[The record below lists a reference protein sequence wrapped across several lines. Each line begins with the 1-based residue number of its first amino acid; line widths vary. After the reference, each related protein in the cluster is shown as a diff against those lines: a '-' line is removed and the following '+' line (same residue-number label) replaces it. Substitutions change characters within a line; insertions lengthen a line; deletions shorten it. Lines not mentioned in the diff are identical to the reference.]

1 MGVRS
6 EEMELRK
13 LHLFLGVFIVSFS
26 GIMVKLSTI
35 SPNSLAL
42 YRVLLAEILFFAFS
56 WKKLF
61 HFSGLREFLTIL
73 SAGFFL
79 GMHFLLWI
87 SSFRYTTVA
96 GAVIP
101 LMLQPGVTSLL
112 AFFIFGEVLDRKE
125 ILAILIVFSGILM
138 MNISDLS
145 ISKKLGLG
153 DFLSV
158 LGSIFVSFF
167 TLIARKLV
175 PRMGAILFNARV
187 YMISLILL
195 LIFSIASNTVE
206 SLDLRNLWITI
217 FLGFGCS
224 FLGYSLITNSLRF
237 FKTGS
242 VSMALVGEPVLGVLW
257 SVILLKETPT
267 IYQVAGLVI
276 SGIGLMIFYK
286 VLKI

>member
-1 MGVRS
+1 
-6 EEMELRK
+6 MELRK

-101 LMLQPGVTSLL
+101 LMLQPVVTSLL

-195 LIFSIASNTVE
+195 LIFSIASKTVE

>member
-1 MGVRS
+1 
-6 EEMELRK
+6 MELRK
-13 LHLFLGVFIVSFS
+13 LHLFLGVLIVSFS

-35 SPNSLAL
+35 SPSSLAL
-42 YRVLLAEILFFAFS
+42 YRVLFAEILFFAFS
-56 WKKLF
+56 WGKFF
-61 HFSGLREFLTIL
+61 HFNGLKEFLAIL

-79 GMHFLLWI
+79 GMHFLFWI

-101 LMLQPGVTSLL
+101 LMLQPIVTSLL

-125 ILAILIVFSGILM
+125 ILAVLIVFSGILM
-138 MNISDLS
+138 MNISDLL
-145 ISKKLGLG
+145 ISEKLGLG

-175 PRMGAILFNARV
+175 PRMGAILFNARA
-187 YMISLILL
+187 YAISLIFL
-195 LIFSIASNTVE
+195 LIFSISSSTVE

-257 SVILLKETPT
+257 SVTLLKETPT
-267 IYQVAGLVI
+267 MYQIVGLVI

>member
-1 MGVRS
+1 
-6 EEMELRK
+6 MELRK

-101 LMLQPGVTSLL
+101 LMLQPVVTSLL

-158 LGSIFVSFF
+158 LGSIFVSFY

-195 LIFSIASNTVE
+195 LIFSIASKTVE

>member
-1 MGVRS
+1 
-6 EEMELRK
+6 MELRK
-13 LHLFLGVFIVSFS
+13 LHLFLGVLIVSFS

-35 SPNSLAL
+35 SPSSLAL
-42 YRVLLAEILFFAFS
+42 YRVLFAEILFFAFS
-56 WKKLF
+56 WGKFF
-61 HFSGLREFLTIL
+61 HFNGLKEFLTIL

-79 GMHFLLWI
+79 DMHFLFWI

-101 LMLQPGVTSLL
+101 LMLQPIVTSLL

-125 ILAILIVFSGILM
+125 ILAVLIVFSGILM
-138 MNISDLS
+138 MNISDLL
-145 ISKKLGLG
+145 ISEKLGLG

-175 PRMGAILFNARV
+175 PRMGAILFNARA
-187 YMISLILL
+187 YAISLIFL
-195 LIFSIASNTVE
+195 LIFSISSSTVD

-257 SVILLKETPT
+257 SVTLLKETPT
-267 IYQVAGLVI
+267 MYQIVGLVI

>member
-1 MGVRS
+1 
-6 EEMELRK
+6 MELRK

-101 LMLQPGVTSLL
+101 LMLQPVVTSLL

-195 LIFSIASNTVE
+195 LIFSIASKTVE
-206 SLDLRNLWITI
+206 SLDFRNLWITI

-267 IYQVAGLVI
+267 IYQVAGLII

>member
-1 MGVRS
+1 
-6 EEMELRK
+6 MELRK
-13 LHLFLGVFIVSFS
+13 LHLFLGVLIVSFS
-26 GIMVKLSTI
+26 GIMVRLSTI
-35 SPNSLAL
+35 SPSSLAL
-42 YRVLLAEILFFAFS
+42 YRVLFAEILFFAFS
-56 WKKLF
+56 WRKFF
-61 HFSGLREFLTIL
+61 HFNGLKEFLTIL

-79 GMHFLLWI
+79 GMHFLFWI

-101 LMLQPGVTSLL
+101 LMLQPIVTSLL

-125 ILAILIVFSGILM
+125 ILAVLIVFSGILM
-138 MNISDLS
+138 MNISDLL
-145 ISKKLGLG
+145 ISEKLGLG

-175 PRMGAILFNARV
+175 PRMGAILFNARA
-187 YMISLILL
+187 YAISLIFL
-195 LIFSIASNTVE
+195 LIFSISSSTVD

-257 SVILLKETPT
+257 SVTLLRETPT
-267 IYQVAGLVI
+267 MYQIVGLVI

>member
-1 MGVRS
+1 
-6 EEMELRK
+6 MELRK
-13 LHLFLGVFIVSFS
+13 LHLFLGVLIVSFS

-35 SPNSLAL
+35 SPSSLAL
-42 YRVLLAEILFFAFS
+42 YRVLFAEILFFAFS
-56 WKKLF
+56 WGKFF
-61 HFSGLREFLTIL
+61 HFNGLKEFLAIL

-79 GMHFLLWI
+79 GMHFLFWI

-101 LMLQPGVTSLL
+101 LMLQPIVTSLL

-125 ILAILIVFSGILM
+125 ILAVLIVFSGILM
-138 MNISDLS
+138 MNISDLL
-145 ISKKLGLG
+145 ISEKLGLG

-175 PRMGAILFNARV
+175 PRMGAILFNARA
-187 YMISLILL
+187 YAISLIFL
-195 LIFSIASNTVE
+195 LIFSISSSTVD

-224 FLGYSLITNSLRF
+224 FLGYFLITNSLRF

-257 SVILLKETPT
+257 SVTLLRETPT
-267 IYQVAGLVI
+267 MYQIVGLVI

>member
-1 MGVRS
+1 
-6 EEMELRK
+6 MELRK

-101 LMLQPGVTSLL
+101 LMLQPVVTSLL

-125 ILAILIVFSGILM
+125 ILAVLIVFSGILI

-145 ISKKLGLG
+145 ISEKLGLG

-195 LIFSIASNTVE
+195 LIFSIASKTVE